1 MGYVIVTDSVLDIE
15 ERFLHQ
21 NGICTVPLSF
31 TIDGYDT
38 VEDDFGKT
46 VPFSDFYRQLRDG
59 AAVTTAQAPISAF
72 TSVFEGILKSK
83 RDVVYL
89 GFSSALSGNYQ
100 TGCIAKNELD
110 GKYSN
115 QIYCVDTLAAAGG
128 QTLVIREAAKRKA
141 KGYTAEQLVE
151 WVQEFRKHV
160 VHWFT
165 VDDLLYLHR
174 GGRVPKSAAV
184 MGSLLSVKPIL
195 YVSDEG
201 KLLVWK
207 KARGRKRALEMLAK
221 PMTDTLREF
230 ATMAKQMNKHIRE
243 IGTYPV
249 TISHGDCQEDAEYLK
264 EYILSHTAV
273 EQVEIHM
280 LDTVIGAHAGPGTV
294 ALFCYGDK
302 RGE

>member
-46 VPFSDFYRQLRDG
+46 VPFSDFYQQLRG
-59 AAVTTAQAPISAF
+59 RAAVTTAQAPISAF

-151 WVQEFRKHV
+151 WAQEFCKHV

-207 KARGRKRALEMLAK
+207 KARGRKRALEML
-221 PMTDTLREF
+221 
-230 ATMAKQMNKHIRE
+230 AKQMNKHIRE

>member
-21 NGICTVPLSF
+21 KGICTVPLSF
-31 TIDGYDT
+31 TIDEYDT

-151 WVQEFRKHV
+151 WAQEFRKHV

-207 KARGRKRALEMLAK
+207 KARGRKRALEML
-221 PMTDTLREF
+221 
-230 ATMAKQMNKHIRE
+230 AKQMNKHIRE

>member
-1 MGYVIVTDSVLDIE
+1 MIAA
-15 ERFLHQ
+15 
-21 NGICTVPLSF
+21 
-31 TIDGYDT
+31 
-38 VEDDFGKT
+38 DD
-46 VPFSDFYRQLRDG
+46 LREAYPG
-59 AAVTTAQAPISAF
+59 RKIFV
-72 TSVFEGILKSK
+72 
-83 RDVVYL
+83 
-89 GFSSALSGNYQ
+89 
-100 TGCIAKNELD
+100 
-110 GKYSN
+110 
-115 QIYCVDTLAAAGG
+115 VDTLSASLG
-128 QTLVIREAAKRKA
+128 QGLLVYLCVQEKRKGKTIDQVHVFAEETKA
-141 KGYTAEQLVE
+141 KVC
-151 WVQEFRKHV
+151 
-160 VHWFT
+160 HWFT

-207 KARGRKRALEMLAK
+207 KARGRKRALEML
-221 PMTDTLREF
+221 
-230 ATMAKQMNKHIRE
+230 AKQMNKHIRE

>member
-1 MGYVIVTDSVLDIE
+1 M
-15 ERFLHQ
+15 
-21 NGICTVPLSF
+21 
-31 TIDGYDT
+31 
-38 VEDDFGKT
+38 
-46 VPFSDFYRQLRDG
+46 
-59 AAVTTAQAPISAF
+59 
-72 TSVFEGILKSK
+72 
-83 RDVVYL
+83 
-89 GFSSALSGNYQ
+89 
-100 TGCIAKNELD
+100 
-110 GKYSN
+110 
-115 QIYCVDTLAAAGG
+115 DTLAAAGG

-151 WVQEFRKHV
+151 WAQEFRKHV

-207 KARGRKRALEMLAK
+207 KARGRKRALEML
-221 PMTDTLREF
+221 
-230 ATMAKQMNKHIRE
+230 AKQMNKHIRE

>member
-151 WVQEFRKHV
+151 WAPEFRKHV
-160 VHWFT
+160 VQWFT

-207 KARGRKRALEMLAK
+207 KARGRKRALEML
-221 PMTDTLREF
+221 
-230 ATMAKQMNKHIRE
+230 AKQMNKHIRE

>member
-59 AAVTTAQAPISAF
+59 ATVTTAQAPISAF

-100 TGCIAKNELD
+100 TGWIAKNELD

-141 KGYTAEQLVE
+141 EGYTAEQLVE
-151 WVQEFRKHV
+151 WAQEFRKHV

-207 KARGRKRALEMLAK
+207 KARGRKRALEML
-221 PMTDTLREF
+221 
-230 ATMAKQMNKHIRE
+230 AKQMNKHIRE

>member
-59 AAVTTAQAPISAF
+59 ATVTTAQAPISAF

-151 WVQEFRKHV
+151 WAQEFRKHV

-165 VDDLLYLHR
+165 VDDLLYLHC

-221 PMTDTLREF
+221 
-230 ATMAKQMNKHIRE
+230 QMNKHIRE

-249 TISHGDCQEDAEYLK
+249 TISHGDCQEDAEYLR

>member
-1 MGYVIVTDSVLDIE
+1 M
-15 ERFLHQ
+15 
-21 NGICTVPLSF
+21 
-31 TIDGYDT
+31 
-38 VEDDFGKT
+38 
-46 VPFSDFYRQLRDG
+46 
-59 AAVTTAQAPISAF
+59 
-72 TSVFEGILKSK
+72 FEGILKSK

-151 WVQEFRKHV
+151 WAQEFRKHV

-207 KARGRKRALEMLAK
+207 KARGRKRALEML
-221 PMTDTLREF
+221 
-230 ATMAKQMNKHIRE
+230 AKQMNKHIRE

>member
-89 GFSSALSGNYQ
+89 GFSSALSGNYH

-128 QTLVIREAAKRKA
+128 QTLVSREAAKRKA

-151 WVQEFRKHV
+151 WAQEFRKHV

-221 PMTDTLREF
+221 
-230 ATMAKQMNKHIRE
+230 QMNKHIRE

-249 TISHGDCQEDAEYLK
+249 TISHGDCQEDAEYIK

>member
-38 VEDDFGKT
+38 VEEDFSKT
-46 VPFSDFYRQLRDG
+46 VPISDFYRQLRDG
-59 AAVTTAQAPISAF
+59 ASVTTAQAPISAF

-141 KGYTAEQLVE
+141 ESYTAEQLVE
-151 WVQEFRKHV
+151 WAQEFRKHV

-207 KARGRKRALEMLAK
+207 KARGRKRALEML
-221 PMTDTLREF
+221 
-230 ATMAKQMNKHIRE
+230 AKQMNKHIRE

>member
-59 AAVTTAQAPISAF
+59 VAVTTAQAPISAF

-115 QIYCVDTLAAAGG
+115 QIICVDPLAAAGG
-128 QTLVIREAAKRKA
+128 QTLVILEAAKRQA
-141 KGYTAEQLVE
+141 KGHTAEQLVE
-151 WVQEFRKHV
+151 WAQEFRKHV

-207 KARGRKRALEMLAK
+207 KARGRKRALEML
-221 PMTDTLREF
+221 
-230 ATMAKQMNKHIRE
+230 AKQMNKHIRE

>member
-46 VPFSDFYRQLRDG
+46 VSFSDFYQRLREG
-59 AAVTTAQAPISAF
+59 ASVTTAQAPLSAF
-72 TSVFEGILKSK
+72 TSVFEGILKSR

-100 TGCIAKNELD
+100 TGCMAKQELE

-115 QIYCVDTLAAAGG
+115 EIYCVDTLAAAGG
-128 QTLVIREAAKRKA
+128 QTLLIREAAKRKSE
-141 KGYTAEQLVE
+141 GYTAEQLVE
-151 WVQEFRKHV
+151 WAQEFRSHL

-165 VDDLLYLHR
+165 VEDLMYLHR
-174 GGRVPKSAAV
+174 GGRVPKSSAV
-184 MGSLLSVKPIL
+184 MGTLLSVKPVM

-207 KARGRKRALEMLAK
+207 KARGRKRALKMLAK
-221 PMTDTLREF
+221 QLS
-230 ATMAKQMNKHIRE
+230 KHIQE
-243 IGTYPV
+243 VGKYPV

-294 ALFCYGDK
+294 AVFCYGDK

>member
-59 AAVTTAQAPISAF
+59 ATVTTAQAPISAF

-151 WVQEFRKHV
+151 WAQEFRKHV

-165 VDDLLYLHR
+165 VDDLLYLHC

-207 KARGRKRALEMLAK
+207 KARGRKRALEML
-221 PMTDTLREF
+221 
-230 ATMAKQMNKHIRE
+230 AKQMNKHIRE

-280 LDTVIGAHAGPGTV
+280 LDTVIGAHAGPGTLE
-294 ALFCYGDK
+294 LFCYGDK

>member
-1 MGYVIVTDSVLDIE
+1 M
-15 ERFLHQ
+15 
-21 NGICTVPLSF
+21 
-31 TIDGYDT
+31 
-38 VEDDFGKT
+38 
-46 VPFSDFYRQLRDG
+46 
-59 AAVTTAQAPISAF
+59 
-72 TSVFEGILKSK
+72 
-83 RDVVYL
+83 
-89 GFSSALSGNYQ
+89 
-100 TGCIAKNELD
+100 
-110 GKYSN
+110 
-115 QIYCVDTLAAAGG
+115 
-128 QTLVIREAAKRKA
+128 
-141 KGYTAEQLVE
+141 
-151 WVQEFRKHV
+151 
-160 VHWFT
+160 HWFT

-201 KLLVWK
+201 KLLMWK
-207 KARGRKRALEMLAK
+207 KARGRKRALEML
-221 PMTDTLREF
+221 
-230 ATMAKQMNKHIRE
+230 AKQMNKHIRE

>member
-59 AAVTTAQAPISAF
+59 TAVTTAQAPISAF

-151 WVQEFRKHV
+151 WAQEFRKHV

-165 VDDLLYLHR
+165 VDDLLYLHC

-195 YVSDEG
+195 YVSNEG

-207 KARGRKRALEMLAK
+207 KARGRKRALEML
-221 PMTDTLREF
+221 
-230 ATMAKQMNKHIRE
+230 AKQMNKHIRE

>member
-59 AAVTTAQAPISAF
+59 VAVTTAQAPISAF

-151 WVQEFRKHV
+151 WAQEFRKHV

-221 PMTDTLREF
+221 
-230 ATMAKQMNKHIRE
+230 QMNKHIRE

-280 LDTVIGAHAGPGTV
+280 LDPVTGAHAGPGTV

>member
-59 AAVTTAQAPISAF
+59 ATVTTAQAPISAF

-151 WVQEFRKHV
+151 WAQEFRKHV

-207 KARGRKRALEMLAK
+207 MARGRKRALEMLS
-221 PMTDTLREF
+221 
-230 ATMAKQMNKHIRE
+230 KQMNKHIRE

>member
-1 MGYVIVTDSVLDIE
+1 M
-15 ERFLHQ
+15 
-21 NGICTVPLSF
+21 
-31 TIDGYDT
+31 
-38 VEDDFGKT
+38 EDDFGKT

-151 WVQEFRKHV
+151 WAQEFRKHV

-207 KARGRKRALEMLAK
+207 KARGRKRALEML
-221 PMTDTLREF
+221 
-230 ATMAKQMNKHIRE
+230 AKQMNKHIRE

>member
-59 AAVTTAQAPISAF
+59 ATVTTAQAPISAF

-141 KGYTAEQLVE
+141 EGYTAEQLVE
-151 WVQEFRKHV
+151 WAQEFRKHV

-221 PMTDTLREF
+221 
-230 ATMAKQMNKHIRE
+230 QMNKHIRE

-264 EYILSHTAV
+264 EYILLHTAV

>member
-59 AAVTTAQAPISAF
+59 ATVTTAQAPISAF

-141 KGYTAEQLVE
+141 EGYTAEQLVE
-151 WVQEFRKHV
+151 WAQEFRKHV

-165 VDDLLYLHR
+165 VDDLLYLHL

-184 MGSLLSVKPIL
+184 MGRLLSVKPIL

-207 KARGRKRALEMLAK
+207 KARGRKRALEML
-221 PMTDTLREF
+221 
-230 ATMAKQMNKHIRE
+230 AKQMNKHIRE

>member
-21 NGICTVPLSF
+21 NWICTVPLSF

-59 AAVTTAQAPISAF
+59 ATVTTAQAPISAF

-141 KGYTAEQLVE
+141 EGYTAEQLVE
-151 WVQEFRKHV
+151 WAQEFRKHV

-207 KARGRKRALEMLAK
+207 KARGRKRALEML
-221 PMTDTLREF
+221 
-230 ATMAKQMNKHIRE
+230 AKQMNKHIRE

>member
-59 AAVTTAQAPISAF
+59 ATVTTAQAPISAF

-141 KGYTAEQLVE
+141 EGYTAEQLVE
-151 WVQEFRKHV
+151 WAQEFRKHV

-221 PMTDTLREF
+221 
-230 ATMAKQMNKHIRE
+230 QMNKHIRE

-294 ALFCYGDK
+294 ALFCYVDK